1 MPRKSAAG
9 FSLIEILISMLIALV
24 TFLIMFQMFDR
35 WDQNKRST
43 ASGGGAM
50 VSGSLAMFRLER
62 DLRLAG
68 FGFGNAVELG
78 CAVNFYDQGPPVRT
92 GTTFP
97 MEALRIV
104 DGAAGAPDQIIALYG
119 SSEGA
124 WPSRF
129 FGTSSSGAQPYTA
142 ASSTNATMEIGALG
156 GMNQGDLVILGQ
168 GPIEGPYNCDLVEI
182 TNTLVGDRRTFQF
195 VQGTNYT
202 HFYTGGSVA
211 PRYNNPVGVPAA
223 SGTTGR
229 VYVLG
234 PRPQRHIWQIINGR
248 TLAFSNDLPTYSVSG
263 ATGAEV
269 VAADVVGVNTEIAD
283 NIVNL
288 QAQYGVATP
297 PGSAAAAACTPVANP
312 TWTAVPPAAACQAF
326 VWAVRVALLAR
337 SDQAEKTAVTTT
349 PPTWAGGTFGML
361 NLDGTAQGTNPA
373 NPNLNWR
380 NYRYKVFE
388 SMIPLKNV
396 MWGSR

>member
-1 MPRKSAAG
+1 
-9 FSLIEILISMLIALV
+9 
-24 TFLIMFQMFDR
+24 
-35 WDQNKRST
+35 
-43 ASGGGAM
+43 M

-68 FGFGNAVELG
+68 FGFGNAAELG
-78 CAVNFYDQGPPVRT
+78 CAVNFYDLGPPVRT

-97 MEALRIV
+97 LVAVQI
-104 DGAAGAPDQIIALYG
+104 GAGAGGTATITVLYG
-119 SSEGA
+119 STEGA
-124 WPSRF
+124 WPDRF
-129 FGTSSSGAQPYTA
+129 FGTSASGAQPYTA

-156 GMNQGDLVILGQ
+156 GMQQGDLVILAQ
-168 GPIEGPYNCDLVEI
+168 GPIEGPYACDLVEI

-195 VQGTNYT
+195 VEGTNYT
-202 HFYTGGSVA
+202 HFYTGASVA
-211 PRYNNPVGVPAA
+211 PRYDNPVGVPAA
-223 SGTTGR
+223 TGTTGR

-248 TLAFSNDLPTYSVSG
+248 TLGYSNDLPTYSVSG
-263 ATGAEV
+263 TPGAYV
-269 VAADVVGVNTEIAD
+269 VAYDVAGATTEIAD

-297 PGSAAAAACTPVANP
+297 PGSAASATCTPVANP
-312 TWTAVPPAAACQAF
+312 TWTAVAPVAACQPF

-337 SDQAEKTAVTTT
+337 SDQSEKTAVTAT
-349 PPTWAGGTFGML
+349 PPTWAGGSFSML
-361 NLDGTAQGTNPA
+361 NLDGSSQTSNPT